1 MLTVAAVHGT
11 ACRRRLLGTLL
22 AACTGLPAWA
32 VVARPRADVVSVG
45 GDISEIVCALGA
57 RERLA
62 AVDSTSTWPTEL
74 AVLPRVG
81 YLRQLGAEGV
91 LSLRASLVLAAA
103 QAGPPVV
110 LEQLRAAGMNVVTL
124 PAGYG
129 FDVLRHKVAMVGAA
143 LGMAD
148 AAAALNVRLETAWG
162 QAQAA
167 VRVARQRAPRVL
179 FLLAHGGSPQ
189 MAGED
194 TAAGTM
200 LRLAGA
206 RNALGGVRGYKP
218 LGAEALVAAA
228 PDLVLTTDEGL
239 QAIGGR
245 EALLALPGMVLTP
258 AGAAARVLSFDA
270 MYLLGFGPRLPQAV
284 GDLAAA
290 LGGLRT

>member
-1 MLTVAAVHGT
+1 MAASGGR
-11 ACRRRLLGTLL
+11 ARRRQVLGALL
-22 AACTGLPAWA
+22 AACAGRPAWA
-32 VVARPRADVVSVG
+32 ATARPRADVVSVG
-45 GDISEIVCALGA
+45 GDITEIVCALGA
-57 RERLA
+57 RARLA
-62 AVDSTSTWPTEL
+62 GVDSTSTWPADL
-74 AVLPRVG
+74 ADLPRVG

-110 LEQLRAAGMNVVTL
+110 LEQLRAAGMKVVTL

-129 FDVLRHKVAMVGAA
+129 FDVLRHKVSMVGAA

-148 AAAALNVRLETAWG
+148 AAAALNVRLQADWE
-162 QAQAA
+162 QAQAV
-167 VRVARQRAPRVL
+167 VRVARQRASRVL

-228 PDLVLTTDEGL
+228 PDLLLTTNEGL

-245 EALLALPGMVLTP
+245 EALLGLPGMALTP
-258 AGAAARVLSFDA
+258 AGTAARVLSFDA

-284 GDLAAA
+284 ADLARALAAA
-290 LGGLRT
+290 RA